1 MPEKA
6 SNVAAPACRD
16 SVCVH
21 TNKVFDSCRDKDCI
35 EDLRVYPTCGS
46 QTVIDTAFS
55 IRPRSA
61 QILFADV
68 RVEEMNFNRGCYAV
82 DITYFY
88 KVTGRAFPGD
98 RTVTGLA
105 IFDKRVVLYGG
116 EGGSKVFTSKG
127 GLCSSNT
134 SSLPTAVIEAVDP
147 LVLAMKIVD
156 GASVEV
162 RTIEPETH
170 DIPREIRDSFDDE
183 IVTTCTMKQLY
194 ATLGQF
200 SIIRLERET
209 QLLMPVY
216 DYCIPDK
223 ECAAGTDEDPCTLF
237 SSIPFPVNDFFPP
250 QGNPDRCTTGT
261 CQATAAD

>member
-6 SNVAAPACRD
+6 SSAAASACRD

-21 TNKVFDSCRDKDCI
+21 TKKIFDSCRDKDCI
-35 EDLRVYPTCGS
+35 EDLRVCPTCGS
-46 QTVIDTAFS
+46 QAIIDSAIS

-61 QILFADV
+61 TLLYADV
-68 RVEEMNFNRGCYAV
+68 RVEEMNFNRGCYTV
-82 DITYFY
+82 DVTYFY

-98 RTVTGLA
+98 RIVTGLA

-116 EGGSKVFTSKG
+116 EGGSKVFTSRG
-127 GLCSSNT
+127 GLCDSVLN
-134 SSLPTAVIEAVDP
+134 SLPTAVIEAVDP

-156 GASVEV
+156 AASVEA
-162 RTIEPETH
+162 RTTEIEVH
-170 DIPREIRDSFDDE
+170 DIPREICDSFDDE
-183 IVTTCTMKQLY
+183 LITNPTCKQLY

-200 SIIRLERET
+200 TIIRLERET

-223 ECAAGTDEDPCTLF
+223 ECAAGSEEDPCTLF
-237 SSIPFPVNDFFPP
+237 SSIPFPVSDFFPP
-250 QGNPDRCTTGT
+250 QGNAGKCTTNGGCSST
-261 CQATAAD
+261 D